1 MLIIVEGIS
10 RVGKTTLCNKI
21 KNKFGI
27 PIYKHNKSLIDYS
40 EMSDNNEVE
49 KMLCMLDMYKTI
61 PSDII
66 FDRFHFSN
74 AVYGILLRNYDKVA
88 AFENIIKIESYI
100 KQLEI
105 ECILIKVSPNNIEE
119 SSRQYG
125 KDLRPFENLMSEL
138 YDNSILNKYNCT
150 YNTEEELINK
160 IENL

>member
-27 PIYKHNKSLIDYS
+27 PIYKHNKSLTDYS

>member
-150 YNTEEELINK
+150 YNTEEELVNK
-160 IENL
+160 IESL

>member
-21 KNKFGI
+21 KNKFSI

-88 AFENIIKIESYI
+88 AFENIIRIESYI
-100 KQLEI
+100 KQLKI

-138 YDNSILNKYNCT
+138 YNNSILNKYNCT
-150 YNTEEELINK
+150 YNTEEELVNK